1 MKGLRRKGEGENG
14 GAKIDAQK
22 IKKLLT
28 AELIGSEIHIFDR
41 VESTNDTAKEIA
53 ISGCKEGSVVIADSQ
68 SKGRGRQG
76 RMWESPSGVGI
87 YLSIILKPKKVVSQ
101 LTLVAGVA
109 VAEAINESFKFQ
121 VSSFKLKNL
130 KNLQLATCNLQP
142 KLKWPNDIN
151 INGKK
156 AGGILTE
163 GISKG
168 KAVIVGIGI
177 NVNTPP
183 WGGEGFPDELKDK
196 ATSIMMETGKRVD
209 RNLLIAE
216 LLNSFEYWYE
226 KFIEEGETVMK
237 RWRELSDTFGRRISV
252 SAENKVFEGV
262 AEMIDSEGSLMLRQN
277 NGSLKRI
284 SAGEICY

>member
-1 MKGLRRKGEGENG
+1 MQDIIESE
-14 GAKIDAQK
+14 K
-22 IKKLLT
+22 IKEHLT
-28 AELIGSEIHIFDR
+28 SEFIGSEIHIFDS
-41 VESTNDTAKEIA
+41 VESTNNIAKEIA
-53 ISGCKEGSVVIADSQ
+53 VSGCKEGAVVIADSQ

-76 RMWESPSGVGI
+76 RMWESPAGVGI

-109 VAEAINESFKFQ
+109 VAEAIITSYKLQ
-121 VSSFKLKNL
+121 VTSNVILTLSETKGKNL
-130 KNLQLATCNLQP
+130 NIEP
-142 KLKWPNDIN
+142 RISLKWPNDIN

-183 WGGEGFPDELKDK
+183 RGDEGFSDELKDK

-209 RNLLIAE
+209 RNLLIVE

-237 RWRELSDTFGRRISV
+237 RWRELSDTFGRRIKV